1 MDDNKVLIIFGL
13 LVAGAI
19 FLIGQ
24 LLVVPAS
31 GANQGD
37 MKRLK
42 KRLESLEEEE
52 VAVELPI
59 NLLRERFRRN
69 PSLMEDTLGRIPGL
83 RALARS
89 LEIHGQSTSGYVY
102 ILVSLLLTAIGV
114 VGVWKLIGLPLFA
127 VGGGLI
133 LGSLP
138 FIKRRMDEAKR
149 MEQFEEQLVGA
160 LDLMIRALQA
170 GYPFTEALRQVSKD
184 MEDPIASEFRTLFDE
199 VNGGV
204 DMRIAFRNL
213 LARMPSMSLMAVA
226 TTVALQRETGGN
238 LAESFKNISGVIRGR
253 FRFQRKVK
261 TLTAEGRM
269 SAWVMAL
276 MPFVL
281 FLFMYFKAPDMMN
294 AFLQDPMGL
303 KAIGTGVGLIFLG
316 VLWMRHMLKLN
327 V

>member
-1 MDDNKVLIIFGL
+1 MDDNKVLIMFGL

-19 FLIGQ
+19 FFIGQ
-24 LLVVPAS
+24 LLVVPS
-31 GANQGD
+31 GGSSAGE

-42 KRLESLEEEE
+42 KRLESLDVDEGP
-52 VAVELPI
+52 AELPI

-69 PSLMEDTLGRIPGL
+69 SSLMEDILGRIPGL
-83 RALARS
+83 RSLARS
-89 LEIHGQSTSGYVY
+89 LEIPGQTTSGYVY
-102 ILVSLLLTAIGV
+102 ILISLLLV
-114 VGVWKLIGLPLFA
+114 VAGAWGVWMLMGLPLFA
-127 VGGGLI
+127 LGGGLI

-149 MEQFEEQLVGA
+149 MELFEEQLVGA

-170 GYPFTEALRQVSKD
+170 GYPFTETIRQVAKEMD
-184 MEDPIASEFRTLFDE
+184 DPIAAEFRLLFDE
-199 VNGGV
+199 INGGV

-213 LARMPSMSLMAVA
+213 LTRMPSISLMAVA

-253 FRFQRKVK
+253 FKFQRHVR

-269 SAWVMAL
+269 SGWVMAL
-276 MPFVL
+276 MPFAL
-281 FLFMYFKAPDMMN
+281 FLFMYFKAPAMMT
-294 AFLQDPMGL
+294 AFLQDPMGI